1 MVLFLT
7 DYIKSGILSSCSI
20 ALSILITASFAP
32 PWAGPHRLATPA
44 DNTAQGLAKEDPAI
58 LTVEVE
64 AFYSWSA
71 WTINITSRAL
81 IMAGSTL
88 NSDSIG
94 LANII
99 YKKFF
104 M

>member
-1 MVLFLT
+1 M
-7 DYIKSGILSSCSI
+7 
-20 ALSILITASFAP
+20 ALSIFKTASLAP
-32 PWAGPHRLATPA
+32 PWAGPQRLATPD
-44 DNTAQGLAKEDPAI
+44 DNTAKGFAKEDPAI

-71 WTINITSRAL
+71 WTINITSKAL
-81 IMAGSTL
+81 IIAGSTL
-88 NSDSIG
+88 NSYSIG

-104 M
+104 I